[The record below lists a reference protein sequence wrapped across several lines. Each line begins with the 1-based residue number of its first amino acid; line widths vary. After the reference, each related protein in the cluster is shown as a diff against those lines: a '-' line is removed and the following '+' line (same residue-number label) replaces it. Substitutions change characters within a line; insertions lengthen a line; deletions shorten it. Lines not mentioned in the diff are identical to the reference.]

1 MEEFHVIGAGGIG
14 LAIAT
19 SLYKAGKKVLLI
31 ENNPE
36 KIAFCKAHGA
46 MVDKQSFPI
55 NIEAFKDWSPCPN
68 VVNILC
74 VKCYNNDEILKKT
87 NDQSL
92 LFPIQNGFDELLTS
106 RPLIGEGI
114 ASFISECAPKKTI
127 TNITRIGKL
136 HLGPIQPWT
145 NMPLLFELKSALRQ
159 GGIDSHL
166 VAWSLPYKNTK
177 LMYNAAISPL
187 TSAGGLENAALLKPG
202 KLRTLFFQFLLENHA
217 ILKAS
222 NQPMGTIGPFHPDK
236 VAWLLNH
243 KWLGESMAPFFR
255 PSLKKTY
262 CSMFHDVIGGATE
275 IENYNGYLSR
285 LAKTSKSPS
294 PLNDIA
300 LNVIKQMASE
310 RSMGNAHWLKALL
323 DAF

>member
-1 MEEFHVIGAGGIG
+1 MSVSIKTNPSFTSKLQVKKTILKKRGLFVEEFHVIGAGGIG

-46 MVDKQSFPI
+46 MVDNQSFPI
-55 NIEAFKDWSPCPN
+55 NIEAFENWAPCPN

-87 NDQSL
+87 YDQSL
-92 LFPIQNGFDELLTS
+92 LLPIQNGFDERLTS
-106 RPLIGEGI
+106 LPLIGEGI
-114 ASFISECAPKKTI
+114 ASFISECAPKKTFA
-127 TNITRIGKL
+127 NITRSGKL
-136 HLGPIQPWT
+136 HLGPTQPWA
-145 NMPLLFELKSALRQ
+145 NMPLLFELKTLLVR

-187 TSAGGLENAALLKPG
+187 TSAGGFENSALLKPG

-236 VAWLLNH
+236 VAWLLTH
-243 KWLGESMAPFFR
+243 KWVGESMAPFFR
-255 PSLKKTY
+255 PSLKKPTAP
-262 CSMFHDVIGGATE
+262 CFTMLWAE
-275 IENYNGYLSR
+275 QQKSR
-285 LAKTSKSPS
+285 TIMAISP
-294 PLNDIA
+294 A
-300 LNVIKQMASE
+300 LPKLPNCPAP
-310 RSMGNAHWLKALL
+310 
-323 DAF
+323 

>member
-1 MEEFHVIGAGGIG
+1 MEQFHVIGAGGIG

-19 SLYKAGKKVLLI
+19 SLFKAGRQVLLV
-31 ENNPE
+31 EKNPE

-46 MVDKQSFPI
+46 ILDNQSFPI
-55 NIEAFKDWSPCPN
+55 NIEPFEHWAPCPK
-68 VVNILC
+68 VVNIIC

-87 NDQSL
+87 NAQTL
-92 LFPIQNGFDELLTS
+92 LIPIQNGFDERLTTLPLL
-106 RPLIGEGI
+106 GEGI

-127 TNITRIGKL
+127 ANITRRGKL
-136 HLGPIQPWT
+136 HLGPTQPWA
-145 NMPLLFELKSALRQ
+145 NMPFLFELKTHLVR
-159 GGIDSHL
+159 GGIDSL
-166 VAWSLPYKNTK
+166 LTRWSLPYKNTK

-217 ILKAS
+217 ILTAS
-222 NQPMGTIGPFHPDK
+222 NQPLGTIGPFHPDK

-255 PSLKKTY
+255 SSLKKTY
-262 CSMFHDVIGGATE
+262 CSMFHDVTGGATE

-285 LAKTSKSPS
+285 LAKTSKLPS
-294 PLNDIA
+294 PLNDLA
-300 LNVIKQMASE
+300 LKVITQMAFE
-310 RSMGNAHWLKALL
+310 RSTGNSHWLNSIL
-323 DAF
+323 DAL

>member
-1 MEEFHVIGAGGIG
+1 VEQFHVIGAGGIG

-19 SLYKAGKKVLLI
+19 CLYKAGKQVLLI
-31 ENNPE
+31 EKNLE
-36 KIAFCKAHGA
+36 KIDFCKAHGA
-46 MVDKQSFPI
+46 ILDNQSYPI
-55 NIEAFKDWSPCPN
+55 NIEPFENWAPRPK

-87 NDQSL
+87 NLQDL

-106 RPLIGEGI
+106 RTLLGEGI
-114 ASFISECAPKKTI
+114 ASFISECNPKKTI
-127 TNITRIGKL
+127 ATITRKGKL
-136 HLGPIQPWT
+136 HLGPTQPWA
-145 NMPLLFELKSALRQ
+145 NMAFLFQLKTDLQQ
-159 GGIDSHL
+159 GGINAHL
-166 VAWSLPYKNTK
+166 VEWSLPYKNTK

-243 KWLGESMAPFFR
+243 KWVGESMAPFFR

-262 CSMFHDVIGGATE
+262 CSMFHDVIRGATE

-285 LAKTSKSPS
+285 LAQNSKSPS
-294 PLNDIA
+294 PLNDLSLKI
-300 LNVIKQMASE
+300 ITQMASE
-310 RSMGNAHWLKALL
+310 RSTGNYHWLNAIL
-323 DAF
+323 DAL

>member
-31 ENNPE
+31 ENDPE
-36 KIAFCKAHGA
+36 KIAFCKSHGA
-46 MVDKQSFPI
+46 IIDNQSFPI
-55 NIEAFKDWSPCPN
+55 NIEAFENWAPCPD

-74 VKCYNNDEILKKT
+74 VKCYNNNEILKKT
-87 NDQSL
+87 TAQTFL
-92 LFPIQNGFDELLTS
+92 LPIQNGFDELLTS

-114 ASFISECAPKKTI
+114 ASFISECAPKKTLA
-127 TNITRIGKL
+127 NITRSGKL
-136 HLGPIQPWT
+136 HLGPTQPWA
-145 NMPLLFELKSALRQ
+145 NMPFLFELKTLLVQ
-159 GGIDSHL
+159 GGIDSLL
-166 VAWSLPYKNTK
+166 VRWSLPYKNTK

-187 TSAGGLENAALLKPG
+187 TSAGGLENSALLKPG
-202 KLRTLFFQFLLENHA
+202 KLRNLFFQFLLENHA
-217 ILKAS
+217 ILTAS
-222 NQPMGTIGPFHPDK
+222 NQPLGTIGPFHPDK

-285 LAKTSKSPS
+285 LAKISKSPS

-300 LNVIKQMASE
+300 LKVIKQMASE
-310 RSMGNAHWLKALL
+310 RSVGNAHWLKTIL